1 MPLGLLDLSIVTD
14 RLIDL
19 LKLYRDASRLW
30 EENRSAPPDFTVEVT
45 GLAPDAAR
53 AVGGC
58 QLSVYL
64 FHVAVEKSLRNT
76 YPTGGSAQ
84 RIPEQPLALSL
95 YFLVTAWSDSEASAY
110 VQEQQAMSIALKFF
124 HETTRMVAT
133 VPLGQREQTL
143 TVTFEPQGPD
153 EIGRLWQAL
162 ASPLRLSAVYRAA
175 VAILEPPEPEPPDLV
190 QSYNLQVVPSPILST
205 VAAPGGAARIAIRN
219 AGFDPD
225 EAQAQLGNRILTATT
240 GAPGPGQFRVVDT
253 ETLDLRVPAG
263 TGPRGYLLLLRPAA
277 DTSTV
282 AIWLVVS

>member
-14 RLIDL
+14 RLIDQ
-19 LKLYRDASRLW
+19 LKIYRDASRLW
-30 EENRSAPPDFTVEVT
+30 EENMAAPPTFLIDVT

-76 YPTGGSAQ
+76 YPTGGRAH

-95 YFLVTAWSDSEASAY
+95 YFLVTAWSDAEAAY

-124 HETTRMVAT
+124 HETPRMTAT
-133 VPLGQREQTL
+133 VPLGQREQAL

-190 QSYNLQVVPSPILST
+190 QSYNLDVVPHSILST
-205 VAAPGGAARIAIRN
+205 VAAPGGAARVAIRN
-219 AGFDPD
+219 AGFDPG
-225 EAQAQLGNRILTATT
+225 ETQAQLGTRILAATT
-240 GAPGPGQFRVVDT
+240 GAPGPGEFRVVDT

-263 TGPRGYLLLLRPAA
+263 TAQRGHLLLLRPAA
-277 DTSTV
+277 DKSTV